1 VVAPVPS
8 GLGLAG
14 LGLAGL
20 GLAGLGLAG
29 LGLAG
34 LGLAGLA
41 VGSGLWLG
49 VIGGGSGAG
58 GTAITGGLAGA
69 PP

>member
-1 VVAPVPS
+1 MVAPPAGVAVAPVPS
-8 GLGLAG
+8 GLW
-14 LGLAGL
+14 
-20 GLAGLGLAG
+20 LAG